1 MLTEKPSASNADEA
15 REVRDVADKAGVT
28 VMEGFHYPYHP
39 LHRGCSRCWHVRR
52 TGRAAQVEIHMV
64 MPPPDDGDPRWRL
77 DLAGGG
83 LMDVGCYAVHAL
95 RMLASALGGVP
106 RVVGARAGER
116 DPGVDAW
123 LDADLELP
131 GGVQATMRSGMT
143 APEFDFSYR
152 LVGSRGTAYAPEF
165 ARPHLGDT
173 IEVTGPDGTRV
184 EELGRRSS
192 YTYQLEALAAHL
204 RDGTPL
210 ITDADDA
217 VANMEL
223 VDEVYRAAGLSA
235 RPRSAPVG
243 MTER

>member
-1 MLTEKPSASNADEA
+1 
-15 REVRDVADKAGVT
+15 
-28 VMEGFHYPYHP
+28 
-39 LHRGCSRCWHVRR
+39 
-52 TGRAAQVEIHMV
+52 MV

-83 LMDVGCYAVHAL
+83 LMDVGCYALHAL
-95 RMLASALGGVP
+95 RMLAAAFGGP
-106 RVVGARAGER
+106 LRVLGARAGER

-131 GGVQATMRSGMT
+131 GGPVATVRSGLNG
-143 APEFDFSYR
+143 PEFDFSYR
-152 LVGSRGTAYAPEF
+152 LVGSRGEAHAPEF
-165 ARPHLGDT
+165 VRPHLGDT
-173 IEVTGPDGTRV
+173 IEVSTPEGARV

-192 YTYQLEALAAHL
+192 YTYQLEALASHL

-210 ITDADDA
+210 LTDADDA

-223 VDEVYRAAGLSA
+223 VDEVYRTRRPVPPPPA
-235 RPRSAPVG
+235 RPARLTRRRRIGTDGRRRVG